1 MKEGDKMSILLQQKQ
16 LLKENKKLKKQ
27 LQKLKKN
34 NVNIYQIL
42 LKKWSKITLIC
53 FIVIT
58 SLTYNINKFYIDKEL
73 ELLKNENELIKEFL
87 YSKELLF
94 HSFPKG
100 LKLFDNDKSQI

>member
-1 MKEGDKMSILLQQKQ
+1 MSILLQQKQ

-34 NVNIYQIL
+34 NVNIYQII

-58 SLTYNINKFYIDKEL
+58 SLTYNINKFYIQKEI
-73 ELLKNENELIKEFL
+73 ELLKSENMLIKEFL
-87 YSKELLF
+87 FTKESLF
-94 HSFPKG
+94 HSFPRG
-100 LKLFDNDKSQI
+100 LKLFDHDKAQI